1 MKCRLFFFL
10 MTVLSTSLHVPVA
23 TAAASIAKT
32 IVVNPSGTGDFRS
45 VQEAIN
51 SVPDYNNQWIKIHLA
66 SGVYREKVVIGAYKS
81 YILLEGEGAQ
91 KTSIEWGDYASDSR
105 GHDTASCGTF
115 TSYASNIVVAGITFK
130 NTYDGYSHTKQAV
143 AALIAGDKS
152 SLYSCGFVGY
162 QDTLADLFG
171 RHYFKGCYI
180 QGVTDFIFGL
190 GQSIYEGCTISTANS
205 VEKPGF
211 VTAQGRGAANDTNG
225 FVFKRCN
232 VTGPQAT
239 YLGRAWG
246 RYSRVIFYQTFM
258 SDIIV
263 PQGWSVW
270 NSHGYENEIT
280 YVESECTGPGS
291 KQSGRVR
298 WKKTLTSDEL
308 RKFTDISYIDGEGW
322 LGEQPQY

>member
-1 MKCRLFFFL
+1 

-45 VQEAIN
+45 VQEAVN

-66 SGVYREKVVIGAYKS
+66 SGVYRGEGGDRRYKS

-246 RYSRVIFYQTFM
+246 R
-258 SDIIV
+258 
-263 PQGWSVW
+263 
-270 NSHGYENEIT
+270 NEIT
-280 YVESECTGPGS
+280 YAESECTGPGS

>member
-1 MKCRLFFFL
+1 

-32 IVVNPSGTGDFRS
+32 IVVNRSGTGDFRS

-246 RYSRVIFYQTFM
+246 R
-258 SDIIV
+258 
-263 PQGWSVW
+263 
-270 NSHGYENEIT
+270 NEIT
-280 YVESECTGPGS
+280 YAESECTGPGS

-322 LGEQPQY
+322 LGEQPRY

>member
-1 MKCRLFFFL
+1 

-45 VQEAIN
+45 VQEAVN

-66 SGVYREKVVIGAYKS
+66 SGVYRGEGGDRRYKS

-263 PQGWSVW
+263 PEGWSVW
-270 NSHGYENEIT
+270 NAHGYENEIT
-280 YVESECTGPGS
+280 YAESECTGPGS

>member
-1 MKCRLFFFL
+1 

-45 VQEAIN
+45 VQEAVN

-66 SGVYREKVVIGAYKS
+66 SGVYS
-81 YILLEGEGAQ
+81 LLEGEGAQ

-190 GQSIYEGCTISTANS
+190 GQSIYEVSTRTCRDS
-205 VEKPGF
+205 I
-211 VTAQGRGAANDTNG
+211 
-225 FVFKRCN
+225 
-232 VTGPQAT
+232 
-239 YLGRAWG
+239 
-246 RYSRVIFYQTFM
+246 RV
-258 SDIIV
+258 
-263 PQGWSVW
+263 
-270 NSHGYENEIT
+270 HG
-280 YVESECTGPGS
+280 SP
-291 KQSGRVR
+291 
-298 WKKTLTSDEL
+298 
-308 RKFTDISYIDGEGW
+308 
-322 LGEQPQY
+322 

>member
-1 MKCRLFFFL
+1 MKCLFFFFL
-10 MTVLSTSLHVPVA
+10 ITVLSTSLHVPVA
-23 TAAASIAKT
+23 TGAASIAKT

-45 VQEAIN
+45 IQEAIN
-51 SVPDYNNQWIKIHLA
+51 SVPDFNNQWIKIHLA
-66 SGVYREKVVIGAYKS
+66 SGVYREKVVISAYKS

-91 KTSIEWGDYASDSR
+91 TTSIEWGDYASDSG
-105 GHDTASCGTF
+105 GHDTASSGTF

-130 NTYDGYSHTKQAV
+130 NTYDGYSQMKQAV
-143 AALIAGDKS
+143 AAMISGDKS
-152 SLYSCGFVGY
+152 SLYSCSFIGY
-162 QDTLADLFG
+162 QDTLADLLG

-205 VEKPGF
+205 VEKPGY

-258 SDIIV
+258 SDIII
-263 PQGWSVW
+263 PEGWSIW

-280 YVESECTGPGS
+280 YAESECTGPGS
-291 KQSGRVR
+291 NQAGRVK
-298 WKKTLTSDEL
+298 WKKTLTNDEL
-308 RKFTDISYIDGEGW
+308 RTFTDISYIDKEGW
-322 LGEQPQY
+322 LSEQPQY

>member
-1 MKCRLFFFL
+1 

-32 IVVNPSGTGDFRS
+32 IVVNRSGTGDFRS

-190 GQSIYEGCTISTANS
+190 GQSIYEVSTRTCRDS
-205 VEKPGF
+205 I
-211 VTAQGRGAANDTNG
+211 
-225 FVFKRCN
+225 
-232 VTGPQAT
+232 
-239 YLGRAWG
+239 
-246 RYSRVIFYQTFM
+246 RV
-258 SDIIV
+258 
-263 PQGWSVW
+263 
-270 NSHGYENEIT
+270 HG
-280 YVESECTGPGS
+280 SP
-291 KQSGRVR
+291 
-298 WKKTLTSDEL
+298 
-308 RKFTDISYIDGEGW
+308 
-322 LGEQPQY
+322 

>member
-1 MKCRLFFFL
+1 

-45 VQEAIN
+45 VQEAVN

-66 SGVYREKVVIGAYKS
+66 SGVYRFDRHCCSCAKHAGEGGDRRYKS

-130 NTYDGYSHTKQAV
+130 VKFAAALPSLCASRTRFTRRPACMREVEAYMIRSLVQNTYDGYSHTKQAV

-190 GQSIYEGCTISTANS
+190 GQSIYEVSTRTCRDS
-205 VEKPGF
+205 I
-211 VTAQGRGAANDTNG
+211 
-225 FVFKRCN
+225 
-232 VTGPQAT
+232 
-239 YLGRAWG
+239 
-246 RYSRVIFYQTFM
+246 RV
-258 SDIIV
+258 
-263 PQGWSVW
+263 
-270 NSHGYENEIT
+270 HG
-280 YVESECTGPGS
+280 SP
-291 KQSGRVR
+291 
-298 WKKTLTSDEL
+298 
-308 RKFTDISYIDGEGW
+308 
-322 LGEQPQY
+322 

>member
-1 MKCRLFFFL
+1 

-32 IVVNPSGTGDFRS
+32 IVVNRSGTGDFRS

-66 SGVYREKVVIGAYKS
+66 SGS

-190 GQSIYEGCTISTANS
+190 GQSIYEVSTRTCRDS
-205 VEKPGF
+205 I
-211 VTAQGRGAANDTNG
+211 
-225 FVFKRCN
+225 
-232 VTGPQAT
+232 
-239 YLGRAWG
+239 
-246 RYSRVIFYQTFM
+246 RV
-258 SDIIV
+258 
-263 PQGWSVW
+263 
-270 NSHGYENEIT
+270 HG
-280 YVESECTGPGS
+280 SP
-291 KQSGRVR
+291 
-298 WKKTLTSDEL
+298 
-308 RKFTDISYIDGEGW
+308 
-322 LGEQPQY
+322 

>member
-1 MKCRLFFFL
+1 MKCLLFFFL

-32 IVVNPSGTGDFRS
+32 IVVNRSGTGDFRS

-190 GQSIYEGCTISTANS
+190 GQSIYEVSTRTCRDS
-205 VEKPGF
+205 I
-211 VTAQGRGAANDTNG
+211 
-225 FVFKRCN
+225 
-232 VTGPQAT
+232 
-239 YLGRAWG
+239 
-246 RYSRVIFYQTFM
+246 RV
-258 SDIIV
+258 
-263 PQGWSVW
+263 
-270 NSHGYENEIT
+270 HG
-280 YVESECTGPGS
+280 SP
-291 KQSGRVR
+291 
-298 WKKTLTSDEL
+298 
-308 RKFTDISYIDGEGW
+308 
-322 LGEQPQY
+322 

>member
-1 MKCRLFFFL
+1 M
-10 MTVLSTSLHVPVA
+10 
-23 TAAASIAKT
+23 
-32 IVVNPSGTGDFRS
+32 GWG
-45 VQEAIN
+45 
-51 SVPDYNNQWIKIHLA
+51 
-66 SGVYREKVVIGAYKS
+66 GVCACREKVVIGAYKS

-190 GQSIYEGCTISTANS
+190 GQSIYEVSTRTCRDS
-205 VEKPGF
+205 IRVH
-211 VTAQGRGAANDTNG
+211 AQGRGAANDTNG

-263 PQGWSVW
+263 PEGWSVW
-270 NSHGYENEIT
+270 NSHGYE
-280 YVESECTGPGS
+280 
-291 KQSGRVR
+291 
-298 WKKTLTSDEL
+298 
-308 RKFTDISYIDGEGW
+308 
-322 LGEQPQY
+322 